1 MKILETAKYLG
12 TNTHSCD
19 ANGIW
24 VSLTQYSEE
33 NLPDYSLHAHV
44 NSHLTFMLQGG
55 TVEKRQKEEFQRLP
69 GEVVF
74 FHAGEP
80 HQNSH
85 SINKT
90 KNINL
95 EFELEFFKNNG
106 LEETDICQAVEK
118 NSNAKFL
125 LLKAYHE
132 LLMKDNY
139 SKDSINMIVL
149 DLVKNAPGGPRE
161 IIRPAWVNI
170 IHELLHDRWNER
182 VTLQELSQAA
192 QVHPITISKHFPRY
206 FSCTFGEYMRKLKV
220 EKALT
225 LIKNT
230 SFDLTEIALECGF
243 ADQSHFIRTFKQ
255 ITGFLPL
262 QFQKL

>member
-12 TNTHSCD
+12 TNAYSCD

-24 VSLTQYSEE
+24 ISLTQYSET

-44 NSHLTFMLQGG
+44 NSHLTLMLQGG
-55 TVEKRQKEEFQRLP
+55 TLEKRQKEEFQRLP

-74 FHAGEP
+74 FHSGEP

-95 EFELEFFKNNG
+95 EFEPTFLKTNG
-106 LEETDICQAVEK
+106 LEENDICQTVEK
-118 NSNAKFL
+118 KPDAKFL

-132 LLMKDNY
+132 LLVKDNF
-139 SKDSINMIVL
+139 SSDSINMIVL
-149 DLVKNAPGGPRE
+149 DLVKSPPQVQKEN
-161 IIRPAWVNI
+161 IRPMWVNI
-170 IHELLHDRWNER
+170 LHEMLQDRWNEQ
-182 VTLQELSQAA
+182 VTLQELSFAA
-192 QVHPITISKHFPRY
+192 NVHPITISKHFPKY
-206 FSCTFGEYMRKLKV
+206 FSCTLGEYMRKLKI

-225 LIKNT
+225 LLKST
-230 SFDLTEIALECGF
+230 SSDLTAIALTCGF

-255 ITGFLPL
+255 ITGFLPH
-262 QFQKL
+262 QFKKL